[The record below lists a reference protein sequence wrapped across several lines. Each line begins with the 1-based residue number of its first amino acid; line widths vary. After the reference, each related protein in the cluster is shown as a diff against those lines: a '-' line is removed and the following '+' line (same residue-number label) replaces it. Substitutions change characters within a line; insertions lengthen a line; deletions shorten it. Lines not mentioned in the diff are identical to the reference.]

1 MRHHGQMAAGRR
13 WYAIHTKPR
22 CEDQAIGWI
31 QRRTD
36 VPVFLPRLE
45 VLRRRRRRAVPVIEP
60 LFPSYVF
67 AHMTLDPE
75 DWYAVKWAPGV
86 KGIVSVG
93 ETPVPVPDGVID
105 LLLERCAAGHI
116 RWRPRWTPG
125 TPVHI
130 THGPFAGLIGILE
143 RPTARPERVR
153 VLLRLMHTTVPVEV
167 ELVDV
172 EAVGSAARV

>member
-1 MRHHGQMAAGRR
+1 MRQQGDPPAERR
-13 WYAIHTKPR
+13 WYAIQTKPR

-36 VPVFLPRLE
+36 VPLFMPRLE
-45 VLRRRRRRAVPVIEP
+45 VLRRRGRRTVPVIEP

-67 AHMTLDPE
+67 VRMALDPE
-75 DWYAVKWAPGV
+75 DWYAVKWAQGV

-93 ETPVPVPDGVID
+93 ETPVPVPDGVIA
-105 LLLERCAAGHI
+105 LLVERCAEGCI
-116 RWRPRWTPG
+116 RWRPQWTPG
-125 TPVHI
+125 TEVHI
-130 THGPFAGLIGILE
+130 THGPFAGLIGILD
-143 RPTARPERVR
+143 RPTSRSERVR
-153 VLLRLMHTTVPVEV
+153 VLLRMMRTTVPVEV